1 LIVFA
6 SRFGSAGEIAEELAE
21 ELEKN
26 GMRTEVLDLKN
37 LKNKYNILPLEEF
50 DGIIVGS
57 GIKMGRWTEEAL
69 KFLEINKEILNQRP
83 LGLFVSSGEAA
94 NPLTY
99 PLAHEKYLIKIMEKL
114 GITADMTEAFGGV
127 FDFSSSSKYSFIEKK
142 ILKKIAKSNETGF
155 IVHDGK
161 LNDFRNWQLIR
172 QWATDFSQLVKKLN
186 NVENDKVSQ
195 LQ

>member
-1 LIVFA
+1 MIVFA